1 MADDA
6 YTLWLIL
13 SLGST
18 VLMSWLKSGIVCS
31 LLALPALAATG
42 GWQSLGNVSA
52 VEVLPQGAELR
63 AGAARVRVLA
73 QSPNVVRVRYPP
85 MGPFQPLCSSWVFPI
100 AVRQPPKL
108 EVEQPAVTLLFDF
121 GPVQL

>member
-52 VEVLPQGAELR
+52 VEALPQGAELR

-73 QSPNVVRVRYPP
+73 QSPNVVRVRYAPNGSFPP
-85 MGPFQPLCSSWVFPI
+85 EHSFAVLPNVFS
-100 AVRQPPKL
+100 
-108 EVEQPAVTLLFDF
+108 EQIGRASCRERV
-121 GPVQL
+121 